1 MAHKTIVG
9 KNLIEMLMFNIYS
22 DNMVI
27 YREYIQNA
35 SDSIHSAIKQ
45 GILSP
50 DEAHITVKIEPYAF
64 RITIEDNGI
73 GITAVEAESV
83 LKDIANSAKSG
94 SDSQAGY
101 FGIGRLSGGGYCKK
115 LKFET
120 SFKGEPTKSI
130 LVFDVESIREIIN
143 DKNDSRDAATIID
156 HCTQFWNNTPEDIE
170 EHYFKVTLE
179 DVLPAYA
186 QNILDEK
193 KVSDYLKE
201 VAPLSFT
208 ASYKT
213 ILNNYIERPEN
224 SAIKQYYDQLSTIK
238 LTVNDN
244 LDIRKKYSKKIQG
257 TENDKVEHIRFFL
270 LSDTEYGDLAWGWIA
285 VTPFSTQIN
294 ETDGGSTMGIRLR
307 MFNIMIGTRNYFDGK
322 RFFSEPRGNSYFNGE
337 IHIIHN
343 QIKPTPQRDDLAP
356 SSVKI
361 RLDEKIHDFFESEI
375 EHLYKEASTMKTAL
389 KNFKNGTKDF
399 QYLKS
404 IYDKENLERGFKNTP
419 GYKYLWDIYKPS
431 FEEIIKK
438 HTPQQIESPVSVS
451 STTNTPTSDSVES
464 NENKPSTSN
473 QGDSTTAI
481 TQNTNN
487 KQTSEST
494 TPDAPTFDAL
504 TSDAPKPTSKKLEKL
519 EKKIGSEKKDV
530 VEEIIEIIDK
540 HFNGIR
546 KKESV
551 SKTAKKIKDLI
562 LKELNNRK

>member
-45 GILSP
+45 GIITP
-50 DEAHITVKIEPYAF
+50 DEAHITVKVEPYAF

-73 GITAVEAESV
+73 GIPAVETERV
-83 LKDIANSAKSG
+83 LKDIANSEKSG

-156 HCTQFWNNTPEDIE
+156 HCTQFWNDTPEEADKN
-170 EHYFKVTLE
+170 YFKVTLE

-186 QNILDEK
+186 PNILDEK

-213 ILNNYIERPEN
+213 ILDNEIELPEN
-224 SAIKQYYDQLSTIK
+224 NAVKQYYDQLSTIK
-238 LTVNDN
+238 LTVNDT

-257 TENDKVEHIRFFL
+257 TENDKVERIRFFL
-270 LSDTEYGDLAWGWIA
+270 LSDTDYGDLAWGWIA

-294 ETDGGSTMGIRLR
+294 ETEGGSTMGIRLR

-322 RFFSEPRGNSYFNGE
+322 RFFSEPRGNSYFTGE

-356 SSVKI
+356 STAKI
-361 RLDEKIHDFFESEI
+361 RLDEKIHDLFESEL

-389 KNFKNGTKDF
+389 KNFKNGSKDF

-419 GYKYLWDIYKPS
+419 GYKYLWNIYKPS

-438 HTPQQIESPVSVS
+438 NTPQQSETPVDVPT
-451 STTNTPTSDSVES
+451 TTNTPQSDSTES
-464 NENKPSTSN
+464 KEDKTQTST
-473 QGDSTTAI
+473 QEDSTTTVA
-481 TQNTNN
+481 QNDNN
-487 KQTSEST
+487 GQTTE
-494 TPDAPTFDAL
+494 TPQVNVPT
-504 TSDAPKPTSKKLEKL
+504 SNAPKPTSKIFEKL
-519 EKKIGSEKKDV
+519 EKNLGSDKKDV
-530 VEEIIEIIDK
+530 VAEIIDIIDK
-540 HFNGIR
+540 NFSATR
-546 KKESV
+546 KKETV
-551 SKTAKKIKDLI
+551 AKTAKRIKDLI
-562 LKELNNRK
+562 IKELGRKK